1 MLLEEINQLKEILN
15 KQVENFSL
23 DNEAILAISQ
33 TLDELI
39 LEYYKDMIK
48 TKL

>member
-15 KQVENFSL
+15 KQVENCSL

-33 TLDELI
+33 NLDELI
-39 LEYYKDMIK
+39 LEYYKNSIK

>member
-15 KQVENFSL
+15 KQVENCSL

-33 TLDELI
+33 NLDELI
-39 LEYYKDMIK
+39 LEYYKSCS
-48 TKL
+48 